1 MGLKKFVVNMLALGP
16 TSRGFTGGEARRW
29 VREVYRHYTRDY
41 GHTLKETRWAI
52 KHGFMPEQVDKL
64 GITEQNVGDYI
75 SAKEYA
81 YLRPLNGTYSKWIT
95 DKVTMYHLFKPF
107 RWCMPQIYY
116 QISKRYD
123 ETMIIPLYDDQ
134 AGETFRDIFDLI
146 REKGQ
151 VTVAP
156 ANGISASTIAWR
168 DGKFYFD
175 QEEIAESRLMDRLS
189 EYRSTIVIA
198 EKVSPGQNVD
208 GGMLRLIVFN
218 ELGDNP
224 VIGDGY
230 FIYGKYENKP
240 LRSMAQALADSLEED
255 DIDEE
260 EKYQDT
266 VKEIPVDVKAGS
278 WDGKAIPF
286 WEKITAEIQKIC
298 RFVPQLEFFGMDI
311 IINEEGFKIVKMLN
325 NPAYPTCQPF
335 SPETSAYLAGK
346 AAQKKA
352 AYADSGVRRRRR
364 WKKIRQRIRR
374 RFARTFYPKGLVP
387 YLSTKWIGMVWQ
399 DFRTNKEATFREK
412 MWAYRH
418 GFLSYRLAQYGIT
431 EENYGEYISDF
442 EYKWLRHIN
451 PKYRKWMEDK
461 ITVKY
466 ICSDY
471 NSCFPEYYYHII
483 CKNGNNKVISM
494 MDLPEGYTNTFEE
507 IFRLVE
513 EKGVLALKPDEGSH
527 GDGFYKFT
535 CENGKYQLN
544 YEDVSR
550 QQVLDILED
559 VNNQYLIT
567 EYINMHPAL
576 KRIYDGS
583 VNTVRMLVFKKDGKT
598 PEISN
603 AYVRFGSKKTGAV
616 DNVGAGGMTAHIDVE
631 TGRFYDAKIVMDGSI
646 EDCPVHPDTGVAI
659 EGYLPNWEQVK
670 AQVLAVAAS
679 IRQLEFFGFDLAITE
694 DGIKFPEINRFPDY
708 PAVEKYAPNIRD
720 YLLYKLEGKKRYY
733 GYDVTPNHTLIHLP
747 DRPPRNAGLENAGP
761 GNADVKENGCGKD
774 GEEVF

>member
-1 MGLKKFVVNMLALGP
+1 MGLKKMVVNILALGP

-29 VREVYRHYTRDY
+29 VREVYRHKTRDY
-41 GHTLKETRWAI
+41 GFSRKETSWAL
-52 KHGFMPEQVDKL
+52 KHGFMPEQVQKL
-64 GITEQNVGDYI
+64 GINEENFKEYI

-81 YLRPLNGTYSKWIT
+81 FLRPLNGGYSKWIT
-95 DKVTMYHLFKPF
+95 DKVTVYTMFKPF
-107 RWCMPQIYY
+107 RENMPQLYY
-116 QISKRYD
+116 QISKRYK
-123 ETMIIPLYDDQ
+123 EVQIIPLYDHQ
-134 AGETFRDIFDLI
+134 AGDRFQDILALI
-146 REKGQ
+146 REKGV

-156 ANGISASTIAWR
+156 ANGISASAISYREGRFFFDEEEMSESDLIA
-168 DGKFYFD
+168 
-175 QEEIAESRLMDRLS
+175 RLS

-208 GGMLRLIVFN
+208 GNMLRLIVFN

-230 FIYGKYENKP
+230 FIYGKYESKP
-240 LRSMAQALADSLEED
+240 LKSLAQAMADSLEED
-255 DIDEE
+255 DVDEE

-266 VKEIPVDVKAGS
+266 VRETPIDVKTGT
-278 WDGKAIPF
+278 WDGKTIPF
-286 WEKITAEIQKIC
+286 WSEITEKIGEIC
-298 RFVPQLEFFGMDI
+298 RFVPQLEFFGVDI

-335 SPETSAYLAGK
+335 SRETSRYLAGK
-346 AAQKKA
+346 VAQKKA
-352 AYADSGVRRRRR
+352 AYASRKVRSRRR
-364 WKKIRQRIRR
+364 WKKIKQRIRK

-387 YLSTKWIGMVWQ
+387 YLSTKWLGMVWQ
-399 DFRTNKEATFREK
+399 DFKTNKEASFKEK

-418 GFLSYRLAQYGIT
+418 GFLSYRIAQYGIT

-466 ICSDY
+466 ICSDF

-494 MDLPEGYTNTFEE
+494 MDLPEGYTNTFDE

-544 YEDVSR
+544 YEDVTR

-559 VNNQYLIT
+559 IDNQYLVT
-567 EYINMHPAL
+567 EYINMHPEL
-576 KRIYDGS
+576 KRIYDGA
-583 VNTVRMLVFKKDGKT
+583 VNTVRMLVFKRDGKT
-598 PEISN
+598 PEIAN

-631 TGRFYDAKIVMDGSI
+631 TGRFYDAKIVMDGAI
-646 EDCPVHPDTGVAI
+646 EDCPIHPDTGVPI

-670 AQVLAVAAS
+670 KQVLEVAAS

-708 PAVEKYAPNIRD
+708 PAVEKYAPSIRA
-720 YLLYKLEGKKRYY
+720 YLLYKLEGKKQVY
-733 GYDVTPNHTLIHLP
+733 GYDVEPNHTLIHLP
-747 DRPPRNAGLENAGP
+747 KRQ
-761 GNADVKENGCGKD
+761 
-774 GEEVF
+774 

>member
-1 MGLKKFVVNMLALGP
+1 MGLKKLVVNALALGP

-41 GHTLKETRWAI
+41 GYSRKETRWAI
-52 KHGFMPEQVDKL
+52 RHGFLPEQVDKL
-64 GITEQNVGDYI
+64 GITAENVEDYI
-75 SAKEYA
+75 SAKDYA

-95 DKVTMYHLFKPF
+95 DKVTVFNIFKPI
-107 RWCMPQIYY
+107 RSCMPAMYY

-123 ETMIIPLYDDQ
+123 ETQIIPLYDDQ
-134 AGETFRDIFDLI
+134 AGDTFEDVLALI
-146 REKGQ
+146 REKGE
-151 VTVAP
+151 VTASP
-156 ANGISASTIAWR
+156 ANGISASTIAFR
-168 DGKFYFD
+168 ENSFYFD
-175 QEEIAESRLMDRLS
+175 DEKMSEKVLISRLS
-189 EYRSTIVIA
+189 EYRSTIVIK
-198 EKVSPGQNVD
+198 EKIRTGANVD
-208 GGMLRLIVFN
+208 HGVLNLIVIN
-218 ELGDNP
+218 EEGDNP

-230 FIYGKYENKP
+230 FLYDEYELKP
-240 LRSMAQALADSLEED
+240 LKSLAQAMADSLEEED
-255 DIDEE
+255 ADENE
-260 EKYQDT
+260 TEKERERRSKT
-266 VKEIPVDVKAGS
+266 VDVKNGTCE
-278 WDGKAIPF
+278 GIAIPY
-286 WEKITAEIQKIC
+286 WDEIEKTLHDIC
-298 RFVPQLEFFGMDI
+298 LFVPQLEFFGAQI
-311 IINEEGFKIVKMLN
+311 VINEDGFKIMRMINHPK
-325 NPAYPTCQPF
+325 YPTLQPF
-335 SPETSAYLAGK
+335 SKETSRYLK
-346 AAQKKA
+346 NKVIQQKE
-352 AYADSGVRRRRR
+352 AYAKGGTRVQRG
-364 WKKIRQRIRR
+364 WKKIKLKVRH

-387 YLSTKWIGMVWQ
+387 YLSVKWIGQVWQ
-399 DFRTNKEATFREK
+399 DFRTNKEATFKEK

-431 EENYGEYISDF
+431 EENYSEYISDF

-471 NSCFPEYYYHII
+471 NQCFPEYYYHII

-494 MDLPEGYTNTFEE
+494 MDLPEGYTNNFDE

-535 CENGKYQLN
+535 CEDGKYQLN
-544 YEDVSR
+544 YQDVTR

-559 VNNQYLIT
+559 INNQYLVT
-567 EYINMHPAL
+567 EYINMHPVL
-576 KRIYDGS
+576 KRVYDGS

-598 PEISN
+598 PQVGN

-646 EDCPVHPDTGVAI
+646 EDCPIHPDTGVPI

-670 AQVLAVAAS
+670 AQVLEVAAS
-679 IRQLEFFGFDLAITE
+679 IKQLEFFGFDLAITE

-708 PAVEKYAPNIRD
+708 PAVEKYTEKTRD
-720 YLLYKLEGKKRYY
+720 YLLYKLEGKKRLY
-733 GYDVTPNHTLIHLP
+733 GYDVTPNTTLVHLP
-747 DRPPRNAGLENAGP
+747 DRPPRKSAAE
-761 GNADVKENGCGKD
+761 KD
-774 GEEVF
+774 